1 MMKDDINNARRC
13 FLFKA
18 IPSVAFFS
26 TFSVLSKN
34 AFPISFNEEVANLG
48 EISILG
54 NPIKF
59 NGMHKDAILKMAH
72 LGNGYRL
79 YNQLIFRFNCHDS
92 ESPFGGGGVNAYVYC
107 IGDPLNFT
115 DPTGHVAVALVGGV
129 LGAAGMAGFAG
140 AAFTK
145 KINGF
150 GACGGLKAFGIG
162 TATLSVASIGTAV
175 ASLAI
180 SDNSQAKTALAITS
194 VVAGMLGLVSS
205 FYQVYGAKR
214 VLMLRRSQAARAANR
229 YSVRYSR
236 SPSISNNSD
245 YAELI
250 WQQGF
255 GQNAPAPIVNN
266 PQVMVHPQNNIHIAQ
281 SSGDSALGNSLWG
294 YEEPHYPIPF
304 IAANDS
310 GLGGRGMVF

>member
-129 LGAAGMAGFAG
+129 LGAAGMAGFAITTGIREVHGFTRFGSTKGKKAFAFG
-140 AAFTK
+140 AAALSTV
-145 KINGF
+145 
-150 GACGGLKAFGIG
+150 AVGLGI
-162 TATLSVASIGTAV
+162 ASVALEVEG
-175 ASLAI
+175 
-180 SDNSQAKTALAITS
+180 DNSQAKTALAIAS
-194 VVAGMLGLVSS
+194 VVTGMLGIAGS
-205 FYQVYGAKR
+205 FYRGYAANRFGR
-214 VLMLRRSQAARAANR
+214 NDGLRRSRHMARNT
-229 YSVRYSR
+229 VRYNTGTSR
-236 SPSISNNSD
+236 RRSHSVESTSDDIRLNDWTDRPQRADQANIQISQSQVGDGAGNSMLTLGSVPFTERNSD
-245 YAELI
+245 VR
-250 WQQGF
+250 F
-255 GQNAPAPIVNN
+255 
-266 PQVMVHPQNNIHIAQ
+266 
-281 SSGDSALGNSLWG
+281 
-294 YEEPHYPIPF
+294 
-304 IAANDS
+304 
-310 GLGGRGMVF
+310 